1 MRVNSHGLKS
11 SSGARRSSGG
21 RRDVGA
27 YGVGE
32 APRRGSRGASSVPA
46 TLARGGQAL
55 RRGQRQCPPNRGQ
68 RQSGLHR
75 PPLCF
80 SAMLTREFG
89 VMVGLMSG
97 KAKSAIPQNSVGS
110 RSRGWGERL
119 VCGSCHQLGDHSWCG
134 DRQIRTGDLLLAKP
148 VRPPLSPARGG
159 NGAGRGYFVVVRGC
173 PLGTVQDRCEWHA
186 SGTASEGDPCTPWRR
201 WLCLDWRVR
210 PVVDDHRLVG
220 KSPEG
225 SRQSHTGT

>member
-1 MRVNSHGLKS
+1 MRAKSHGLKS
-11 SSGARRSSGG
+11 SCGARRSSGG

-27 YGVGE
+27 YRGE

-55 RRGQRQCPPNRGQ
+55 RRGQRQCPPNRRQ

-80 SAMLTREFG
+80 SAMLAREFS

-110 RSRGWGERL
+110 RSRGWVERL
-119 VCGSCHQLGDHSWCG
+119 VCGSCHQLGDHSWWW

-148 VRPPLSPARGG
+148 DRALLPPARMG
-159 NGAGRGYFVVVRGC
+159 NGAGRGSFGVVPGC
-173 PLGTVQDRCEWHA
+173 PLGTVQDCCEWHA
-186 SGTASEGDPCTPWRR
+186 CGTAGEGERSSELAASAVAHG
-201 WLCLDWRVR
+201 
-210 PVVDDHRLVG
+210 G
-220 KSPEG
+220 
-225 SRQSHTGT
+225 